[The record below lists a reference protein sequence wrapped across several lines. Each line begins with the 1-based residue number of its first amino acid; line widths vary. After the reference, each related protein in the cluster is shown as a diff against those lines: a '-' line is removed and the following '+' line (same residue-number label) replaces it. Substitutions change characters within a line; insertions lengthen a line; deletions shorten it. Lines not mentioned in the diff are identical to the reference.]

1 MPVMR
6 SRLFP
11 WYVGIAIIVAF
22 ELIIGYLFF
31 TQSPSCAAPIPQL
44 FTLLLVVLPVVYLGL
59 MYLTLKSQP

>member
-1 MPVMR
+1 MWQR

-22 ELIIGYLFF
+22 EIIFAYLFYA
-31 TQSPSCAAPIPQL
+31 TAAPCATPIPQL
-44 FTLLLVVLPVVYLGL
+44 FTLLLIVLPAVYLTL